1 MNYISGWNLAIDRA
15 IQVIEKYSKS
25 DNKKEVVELLESE
38 KFNIDFNNGL

>member
-25 DNKKEVVELLESE
+25 NNKEEVVELLESE